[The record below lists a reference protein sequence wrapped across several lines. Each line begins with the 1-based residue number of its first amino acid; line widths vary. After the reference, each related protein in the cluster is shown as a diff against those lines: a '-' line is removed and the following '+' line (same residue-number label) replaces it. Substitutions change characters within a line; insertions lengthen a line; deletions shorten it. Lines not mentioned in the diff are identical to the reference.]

1 MNKKYFQ
8 YLLLTLIAI
17 LIILWVFDISNQ
29 KVEKSK
35 NYQILEDNRREIIAV
50 FKIID
55 GDSLRM
61 KNG

>member
-29 KVEKSK
+29 KVE
-35 NYQILEDNRREIIAV
+35 
-50 FKIID
+50 
-55 GDSLRM
+55 
-61 KNG
+61 